1 MILEIEMAAEVAP
14 LVVRETAETVE
25 AQTGRVSLLLIA
37 TLVGGTLIL
46 ASFLTDFFFERSIR
60 DNAGILRNPH
70 ADAIALIG
78 AVMLGLPLVWQSLVH
93 LYRGESHMD
102 ELVAL
107 AVIAAIALEY
117 YQMAGIVAFFMI
129 IANLIETRTA
139 LGARQSIAGLMQL
152 TPQEAH
158 RIASDRSEELV
169 PVSALKPGDVIRV
182 RPGDNIPADG
192 EIISGESSVNQ
203 ANVTGESLAVDK
215 TVGEEVFGGTSN
227 LTGALEIRV
236 TKIGEETTLGRVQKL
251 ILEAERTKIP
261 LMRLIDRYAGWY
273 TPTILMLAAI
283 VLFFAEDKSEGMT
296 RAIAML
302 VAGCPCALVLAT
314 PTAMVAALSCAAR
327 LGILVK
333 NVVNLEYARSL
344 TAIVFDKTG
353 TLTTGEL
360 SVTQMKPAPDVDGAE
375 LLLSAASA
383 EQLSKHPTARAM
395 VNIAHD
401 AKMELVEPT
410 NFEEVLGRGV
420 KAKVGSDDVMVG
432 RSSWLKDNGA
442 DMSLL
447 DNPDYQ
453 EAEGLSML
461 YVTRNGKCLGWI
473 GLEDKTR
480 PEAREAIDALRELGI
495 KNLTMVTGDKWSVAK
510 RVAAEMGCTEVQ
522 AEVLPEEK
530 LHLVDDLKSRGH
542 RVCVIGDGVN
552 DAPALAAGN
561 LGIAMGAAGSDV
573 AINSASIAL
582 MNNDLNRLP
591 FLVKLSRQTTRVI
604 AQNLIFGVVFILIV
618 MPLTASGTLTAIP
631 AALLHTVAS
640 AVVIFNSA
648 RLVRFGEELDPHVP
662 DATGL
667 GYGMVAAPA

>member
-1 MILEIEMAAEVAP
+1 MAAEVAP
-14 LVVRETAETVE
+14 RAVQETAETVE
-25 AQTGRVSLLLIA
+25 AQTGRVSFLLIA

-46 ASFLTDFFFERSIR
+46 ASFLAEIFFERTIR
-60 DNAGILRNPH
+60 DSAGIMRNPR

-78 AVMLGLPLVWQSLVH
+78 AIMLGLPLVWQSLVH

-129 IANLIETRTA
+129 VANLIETRTA
-139 LGARQSIAGLMQL
+139 LGARQSIAGLL
-152 TPQEAH
+152 RFTPQEAH
-158 RIASDRSEELV
+158 RMSPDGSEELV

-215 TVGEEVFGGTSN
+215 IVGEEVFGGTSN
-227 LTGALEIRV
+227 LTGALDIRV
-236 TKIGEETTLGRVQKL
+236 LKIGEDTTLGRVQKL
-251 ILEAERTKIP
+251 IFEAERTRIP

-283 VLFFAEDKSEGMT
+283 VLFFAEDRGEGMK

-360 SVTQMKPAPDVDGAE
+360 SVTQMKPAPGVDGAE
-375 LLLSAASA
+375 LLLAAASA
-383 EQLSKHPTARAM
+383 EQLSKHPAARAM
-395 VNIAHD
+395 VNIARD
-401 AKMELVEPT
+401 AKVDLVHPT

-432 RSSWLKDNGA
+432 RSSWLTDNGA
-442 DMSLL
+442 DMGLL
-447 DNPDYQ
+447 ENPDYQ

-480 PEAREAIDALRELGI
+480 SEAREAIDALRELGI
-495 KNLTMVTGDKWSVAK
+495 RNLTMVTGDKWSVAK
-510 RVAAEMGCTEVQ
+510 RVASEMGCTEVQ

-530 LHLVDDLKSRGH
+530 LRLVEDLKSRGH

-552 DAPALAAGN
+552 DAPALAAGD

-591 FLVKLSRQTTRVI
+591 FLVKLSRQATRVI
-604 AQNLIFGVVFILIV
+604 AQNLIFGVVFILVV
-618 MPLTASGTLTAIP
+618 MPLTAAGTLTAIP
-631 AALLHTVAS
+631 AAVLHTVAS

-648 RLVRFGEELDPHVP
+648 RLVRFGEEMTPHVP

-667 GYGMVAAPA
+667 AYGMVASPA